1 MVSMDFICD
10 SLGLSKPLNAS
21 KDVSR
26 NQRLNVAFELLL
38 IIPL

>member
-1 MVSMDFICD
+1 MVSMDFTCD
-10 SLGLSKPLNAS
+10 SLGLSKPLTAS

-26 NQRLNVAFELLL
+26 NLRLNVAFEILL